1 MPSNTDATAETTSH
15 KDACTSSTQLGDLIQ
30 RRSDASSLSPKLQLR
45 HAAKVVHSVG
55 QCTYPMTH
63 ARSGVCKVCAG
74 DDAKMGIGHLGMQFH
89 PKCRQ
94 ECTLTMHA
102 PA

>member
-1 MPSNTDATAETTSH
+1 MPSSTDATAETTSH
-15 KDACTSSTQLGDLIQ
+15 KDACTSSIQ
-30 RRSDASSLSPKLQLR
+30 HASSLSPKLQLR
-45 HAAKVVHSVG
+45 PAAKIFHSVG

-74 DDAKMGIGHLGMQFH
+74 DNAKMGIGHLGMQIH